1 MTLKVNNPASVESQV
16 VNGDL
21 EMKKAKAG
29 RGFWDW
35 IMGSGWAGGGAS
47 G

>member
-1 MTLKVNNPASVESQV
+1 MSLKVNNPSSVESQL

-29 RGFWDW
+29 RGFWSW
-35 IMGSGWAGGGAS
+35 LMGSGWSGAGSNG
-47 G
+47 